1 MNKDLVRIFL
11 EMLSAEKGASPN
23 TLLAYEG
30 DMEQFFELVEQE
42 DIKKISKEDLS
53 EYIYCLSERE
63 YSNRSIA
70 RKISTVKEFFRFL
83 FSEKEILENPA
94 MNLSS
99 PKQEKNLPKFLTQ
112 NEMSEMISLAKEE
125 QDVSHRR
132 MSVMLELMYACGLR
146 VSELVALPEN
156 AINFDKKQIL
166 VKGKGSK
173 ERIIPVATTTLES
186 VLKYLDFRDC
196 FIKAGRRSIWMFP
209 SIHSASGH
217 ITRDAFFKNIKKLAV
232 LMGLSP
238 SRVSPHVLRHSFATH
253 LLNNDA
259 DLRSVQKMLGHEDI
273 STTQIYTHIISD
285 RLMEVVKSKHPL
297 AKMK

>member
-1 MNKDLVRIFL
+1 MSKDLVRIFL
-11 EMLSAEKGASPN
+11 EMLSAEKGASQN
-23 TLLAYEG
+23 TISAYQG

-42 DIKKISKEDLS
+42 EVRKISKEDLS
-53 EYIYCLSERE
+53 DYIYSLGEHG

-83 FSEKEILENPA
+83 FSEKEISENPA
-94 MNLSS
+94 MNLTA

-112 NEMSEMISLAKEE
+112 QEMMEMISLARE
-125 QDVSHRR
+125 QKDVSHRR

-146 VSELVALPEN
+146 VSELVSLPEN
-156 AINFDKKQIL
+156 SINFDKKQIL

-173 ERIIPVATTTLES
+173 ERIIPVATSALES
-186 VLKYLDFRDC
+186 VLKYFEFRDS
-196 FIKAGRRSIWMFP
+196 FIKAGRKSIWMFP
-209 SIHSASGH
+209 SLHSTSGH

-285 RLMEVVKSKHPL
+285 RLMDIVKSKHPL